1 MPDNGLPK
9 GWSRTR
15 LGEHLS
21 AILGG
26 GTPSRKV
33 PAFWQGDIPWA
44 SVKDMKSRVLTATE
58 ESVSQAGIDS
68 GATRVVPP
76 GSVVLATRMAV
87 GAVAITDKPIAINQD
102 LKALVPAD
110 GLYSQFL
117 LHLMEYNGERL
128 ARQGTGTTVAGIR
141 IDDVEMLP
149 FLLPPPDEQR
159 RIAEVLDAID
169 AAIEKTEAV
178 IAATERLRSALLAEL
193 LTRGVPGWHTEW
205 KQVPG
210 IGTIPSCWDVVRLG
224 DAAGVQTGRQVGKA
238 PGNGAP
244 VVLPY
249 LSVANVKD
257 GYLHLETVKTMA
269 VGASEIA
276 RFSLRPGDVL
286 FTEGGDADKLG
297 RGCVWNGEIEPCLHQ
312 NHVFAVRPHSNRL
325 SPDLLAAYARSPRGK
340 SYFLGCS
347 KQTTNLASI
356 NSTQLKAMPL
366 PLPTLD
372 EQRAMLDVLKAV
384 AGRAESE
391 NAALEALTAAKRTAA
406 ASLLSGR
413 VRFGVERNG

>member
-1 MPDNGLPK
+1 
-9 GWSRTR
+9 
-15 LGEHLS
+15 
-21 AILGG
+21 
-26 GTPSRKV
+26 
-33 PAFWQGDIPWA
+33 
-44 SVKDMKSRVLTATE
+44 
-58 ESVSQAGIDS
+58 
-68 GATRVVPP
+68 
-76 GSVVLATRMAV
+76 
-87 GAVAITDKPIAINQD
+87 
-102 LKALVPAD
+102 
-110 GLYSQFL
+110 
-117 LHLMEYNGERL
+117 
-128 ARQGTGTTVAGIR
+128 
-141 IDDVEMLP
+141 
-149 FLLPPPDEQR
+149 
-159 RIAEVLDAID
+159 
-169 AAIEKTEAV
+169 V
-178 IAATERLRSALLAEL
+178 IAATERLRSSLLGEL

-205 KQVPG
+205 KQAPG
-210 IGTIPSCWDVVRLG
+210 IGTIPACWEVVRLG
-224 DAAGVQTGRQVGKA
+224 DVAGVQTGRQVGKA